1 MILSG
6 RVAIVT
12 GVSKG
17 IGLAITQELLSKGT
31 RVAGWSR
38 TKPNLQHPNF
48 THYETDMRDMESVNR
63 SFQATVNDF
72 GDELRVLVNNA
83 GLGYECNMDELP
95 PQRWHEMFDTNVH
108 GIFYASR
115 LAIPLM
121 KKHGKGHIINI
132 SSVAGTQGI
141 PGMAAYCA
149 TKYAVRGLSHSLFK
163 ELRTF
168 GIKVTCIY
176 PGSVK
181 TNFFDKI
188 DSVELTDDMMM
199 PEEIASTV
207 LHCLE
212 APDNYH
218 IVDVEMRP
226 LGMKKRM

>member
-12 GVSKG
+12 GVSRG
-17 IGLAITQELLSKGT
+17 IGLAITQSLLAKGT

-38 TKPNLQHPNF
+38 AKPNLQHPNF
-48 THYETDMRDMESVNR
+48 TFYETDIRDIDSVKK
-63 SFQATVNDF
+63 SFDLTVRDF
-72 GDELRVLVNNA
+72 GESIRVLINNA
-83 GLGYECNMDELP
+83 GLGYETDMDELSP
-95 PQRWHEMFDTNVH
+95 EQWHEMFDTNVH
-108 GIFYASR
+108 GIFYVSR
-115 LAIPLM
+115 LVIPLM
-121 KKHGKGHIINI
+121 KKEQRGHIINI

-149 TKYAVRGLSHSLFK
+149 TKYAVRGLSQSLFK
-163 ELRTF
+163 ELRPY
-168 GIKVTCIY
+168 GIKVTCVY

-207 LHCLE
+207 LHCIE

-226 LGMKKRM
+226 LSGKKRM

>member
-12 GVSKG
+12 GASRG
-17 IGLAITQELLSKGT
+17 IGLAIVHALLAKGT

-38 TKPNLQHPNF
+38 TKPNLNHPNF
-48 THYETDMRDMESVNR
+48 THYTTDITDKASVEQ
-63 SFQATVNDF
+63 SFKLTVRDF
-72 GDELRVLVNNA
+72 GDEVRVLINNA
-83 GLGYECNMDELP
+83 GLGYECELDALSTE
-95 PQRWHEMFDTNVH
+95 QWHEMFDTNVN

-115 LAIPLM
+115 LVIPFM
-121 KKHGKGHIINI
+121 KKAQRGHIINI

-149 TKYAVRGLSHSLFK
+149 TKYAVRGLSQSLFK
-163 ELRTF
+163 ELRPH

-188 DSVELTDDMMM
+188 DSVELNDDMMM

-218 IVDVEMRP
+218 VVDIEMRP
-226 LGMKKRM
+226 LSMKKRM

>member
-17 IGLAITQELLSKGT
+17 IGLAIAQSLLAKGT

-38 TKPNLQHPNF
+38 SKPNLQHPNF
-48 THYETDMRDMESVNR
+48 THYTTDIRNADSVKTAFEETVR
-63 SFQATVNDF
+63 DF
-72 GDELRVLVNNA
+72 GEEIRVLINNA
-83 GLGYECNMDELP
+83 GLGYECDLDELTSD
-95 PQRWHEMFDTNVH
+95 QWHEMFDTNVH

-115 LAIPLM
+115 LVIPYM
-121 KKHGKGHIINI
+121 KKQQRGHIINI

-141 PGMAAYCA
+141 AGMAAYCA
-149 TKYAVRGLSHSLFK
+149 TKYAVRGLSQSLFK
-163 ELRTF
+163 ELRPF
-168 GIKVTCIY
+168 GIKVTCVY

-188 DSVELTDDMMM
+188 DSVEVHDNMMM
-199 PEEIASTV
+199 PDEIASTI
-207 LHCLE
+207 LHCIE

-226 LGMKKRM
+226 LNVKKKM

>member
-17 IGLAITQELLSKGT
+17 IGLAIAQALLAKGT

-48 THYETDMRDMESVNR
+48 THYTTDIRSIDAVKKTFDETVR
-63 SFQATVNDF
+63 DF
-72 GDELRVLVNNA
+72 GDEIRVLINNA
-83 GLGYECNMDELP
+83 GLGYECDMDELLP
-95 PQRWHEMFDTNVH
+95 EQWHEMFDTNVH

-115 LAIPLM
+115 LVVPYM
-121 KKHGKGHIINI
+121 KKHKRGHIINI

-149 TKYAVRGLSHSLFK
+149 TKFAVRGLSQSLFK
-163 ELRTF
+163 ELRPF
-168 GIKVTCIY
+168 GIKVTCVY

-188 DSVELTDDMMM
+188 DSIEINDDMMM
-199 PEEIASTV
+199 PEEIASTI
-207 LHCLE
+207 LHCIE

-226 LGMKKRM
+226 LNVKKKM